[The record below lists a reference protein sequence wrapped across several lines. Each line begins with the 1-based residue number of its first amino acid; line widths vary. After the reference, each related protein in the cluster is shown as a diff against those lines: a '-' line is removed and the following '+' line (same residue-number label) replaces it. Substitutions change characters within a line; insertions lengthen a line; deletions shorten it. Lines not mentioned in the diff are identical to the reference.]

1 MSQARTS
8 STWVIAS
15 GNEGKLSELRT
26 LLDGSGLTLV
36 AQRELGIVA
45 AEETGATF
53 VENAILKARHAA
65 RAATLPAIADDSGL
79 VVEALDGAPGIRSAR
94 FAGAG
99 ADDAANVR
107 KLLEVMADLDDEQ
120 RAARFHCTMVA
131 MRHADDP
138 APLIA
143 SAQWRGSIARS
154 PRGTRGFGYDPVFVD
169 AERGSTAA
177 ELDPATK
184 NRISHRGRALQALV
198 RMLLATR

>member
-1 MSQARTS
+1 MSRARTP

-15 GNEGKLSELRT
+15 GNAGKLGELRT

-36 AQRELGIVA
+36 AQGELGIVG

-53 VENAILKARHAA
+53 VENAIIKARHAA
-65 RAATLPAIADDSGL
+65 RAAALPAIADDSGL
-79 VVEALDGAPGIRSAR
+79 VVDALDGAPGIRSAR

-107 KLLEVMADLDDEQ
+107 KLLEVMADLDDGQ

-143 SAQWRGSIARS
+143 SAQWHGSIARS
-154 PRGTRGFGYDPVFVD
+154 PRGAGGFGYDPVFVD
-169 AERGSTAA
+169 AERGRTAA
-177 ELDPATK
+177 ELDPEAK
-184 NRISHRGRALQALV
+184 NRVSHRGQALRALV
-198 RMLLATR
+198 RMLLAIR